1 MEYEVTQQQANE
13 ILYKAWEAFDMYD
26 SLLAIDGMGEAA
38 HGYRKAAQAYYEC
51 WTMIVGYEFTN
62 GLSELRKMSAEDFE
76 EVISKQKAEILVD
89 QFEEYSELFV

>member
-1 MEYEVTQQQANE
+1 MNYEVTQQQANE

-26 SLLAIDGMGEAA
+26 SLLAIKGMGEAA
-38 HGYRKAAQAYYEC
+38 HGYRKAAQAYYDC

-62 GLSELRKMSAEDFE
+62 GLSELRNMSANDFE

>member
-1 MEYEVTQQQANE
+1 MKYEVTQQQANE
-13 ILYKAWEAFDMYD
+13 ILYKAWEAFGMYD
-26 SLLAIDGMGEAA
+26 DLMNIDDMQEAA

-51 WTMIVGYEFTN
+51 WSAIVGYEFKE
-62 GLSELRKMSAEDFE
+62 GIWELRNMSAEDFE